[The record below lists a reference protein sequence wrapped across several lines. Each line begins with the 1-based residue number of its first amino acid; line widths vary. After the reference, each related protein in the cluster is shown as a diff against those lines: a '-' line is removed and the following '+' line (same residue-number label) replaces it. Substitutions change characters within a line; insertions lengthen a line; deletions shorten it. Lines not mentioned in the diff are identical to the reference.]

1 MDKRHNAKVEGRD
14 RVGLTRR
21 SFVASSAVMTLGA
34 LACLAGCSVPSSGSG
49 DPSAA
54 PSEQTAD
61 VVFRNGHVQTMVSEG
76 DVAEAVAIRGNEIVY
91 VGDDAGAEAFI
102 ADGTNVI
109 DLDGAF
115 LSPGFMD
122 GHIHAPGTWL
132 DQLFNVYLEGMKTND
147 EYLAAIK
154 SFVDAHPEMDAY
166 FGRPFMLNAYQQ
178 ADGSN
183 PGPSK
188 TNLDA
193 ICADKPVV
201 ITDVSGHSA
210 WVNSRALELAGIT
223 ADTPNPEGGVIY
235 RDASGE
241 PSGCVTDAAYD
252 LVSSAVP
259 MTITNE
265 QMEEALVSFM
275 EEANSYGVT
284 GITNITR
291 GGLDVNDLYR
301 RMEREGRLS
310 LRMRVVT
317 TMDPLYSYQDVFDT
331 IASSVPQDTDMVSTN
346 TVKIFYDGVT
356 ESGTAV
362 MLEPYLPEAGLGD
375 GWVGE
380 PIWPDAEFQEMVKSF
395 DAAGV
400 QVHVHAI
407 GDGAVRATLDAYEA
421 ARAENGM
428 RDARHTITHA
438 CAITDD
444 DVKRMADLD
453 IVGALQ
459 FLWMYGDSLYE
470 LEKAYIGEE
479 RALAMYPTKDMH
491 EAGVVVSGA
500 SDAPVTPYVV
510 LDEIEVGVTRNSPY
524 AGEDNAD
531 MHRWPEQGLTAYQM
545 LEAYTKN
552 VAYQNF
558 MDDLVGTIEVG
569 KRADLVVLAQNILET
584 DPRTISDTKVLYT
597 VSDGRIV
604 YEG

>member
-1 MDKRHNAKVEGRD
+1 MNERDGKGRKQV
-14 RVGLTRR
+14 RLTRR
-21 SFVASSAVMTLGA
+21 SFLAGSTVLALGAIAGLGGCGESASEGEGASS
-34 LACLAGCSVPSSGSG
+34 SGKATEQ
-49 DPSAA
+49 AA
-54 PSEQTAD
+54 D
-61 VVFRNGHVQTMVSEG
+61 LVFKNGHVQTMVSED
-76 DVAEAVAIRGNEIVY
+76 DVAEAVAVRGNEIVY
-91 VGDDAGAEAFI
+91 VGDNAGAESFV
-102 ADGTNVI
+102 ADGAKVI

-132 DQLFNVYLEGMKTND
+132 DRLFNVYLEGMKTND
-147 EYLAAIK
+147 EYLASIK
-154 SFVDAHPEMDAY
+154 AFVDAHPDMDAY

-178 ADGSN
+178 SDGSN

-188 TNLDA
+188 ADLDA
-193 ICADKPVV
+193 ICPDKPIV

-210 WVNSRALELAGIT
+210 WVNSKALEMAGIS
-223 ADTPNPEGGVIY
+223 ANTPNPDGGVIY
-235 RDASGE
+235 RDANGE
-241 PSGCVTDAAYD
+241 PAGCLSDAAYD
-252 LVSSAVP
+252 LVSAAVP
-259 MTITNE
+259 ATVTNE
-265 QMEEALVSFM
+265 QMEEALVAFM
-275 EEANSYGVT
+275 EEANSYGLT

-301 RMEREGRLS
+301 RLEKEGRLN

-317 TMDPLYSYQDVFDT
+317 TMDPLYEYQDVFDV
-331 IASSVPQDTDMVSTN
+331 IAKSAPKDTDMVATN

-362 MLEPYLPEAGLGD
+362 MLESYLPEAGLGSD
-375 GWVGE
+375 WHGE
-380 PIWPDAEFQEMVKSF
+380 PIWSEDEFKRMVKEF

-407 GDGAVRATLDAYEA
+407 GDGAVHATLDAYEEA
-421 ARAENGM
+421 LAENGE
-428 RDARHTITHA
+428 RDARHTITHV
-438 CAITDD
+438 CAITND
-444 DVKRMADLD
+444 DVKRMADLKV
-453 IVGALQ
+453 IGALQ

-470 LEKAYIGEE
+470 LERAYIGED
-479 RALAMYPTKDMH
+479 RALAMYPTKQMR

-510 LDEIEVGVTRNSPY
+510 LDEIEVGVTRNSPFE
-524 AGEDNAD
+524 GEEDID
-531 MHRWPEQGLTAYQM
+531 MHRWSEQGLTAYQM

-558 MDDLVGTIEVG
+558 MEDLVGTVEVG
-569 KRADLVVLAQNILET
+569 KRADLVVLDQNIVGV
-584 DPRTISDTKVLYT
+584 DPKKISDSKVLYT